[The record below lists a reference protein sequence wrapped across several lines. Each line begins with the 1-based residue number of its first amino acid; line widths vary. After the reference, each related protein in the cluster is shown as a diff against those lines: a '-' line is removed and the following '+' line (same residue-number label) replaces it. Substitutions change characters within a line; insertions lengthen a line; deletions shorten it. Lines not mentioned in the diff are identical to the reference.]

1 MRIVELVETSK
12 RTPDLM
18 DAFAAF
24 FPLAMQELEIDRLP
38 DIKLELHLALD
49 EQPSFGKF
57 VQSENR
63 MYLAIE
69 DRHPVDILRTLAHEL
84 VHYKQGVEHELTP
97 NSGDTGSPQENE
109 AHEVAGIIMRH
120 FNKQHPEFF
129 DTSAINIS
137 ESFKKKAAGLALGA
151 LSLGAQATAP
161 QIVQQIVEPGD
172 TVYSIARQNNVPP
185 AEIMKLNNMGKQT
198 KLEIG
203 QKVKVPDYSKP
214 IKLPSTVT
222 PTVKQPPNISPAAQA
237 APMKVLPKV
246 GDEVSLLSDNPD
258 AEAAL
263 QTAAKAAGLKG
274 AELAQFMAQT
284 RHESWDFGK
293 MKEVGNKKRFAKYE
307 TPRKARQLGN
317 KVKGDGERFKGRG
330 FIQLTG
336 RDNYTRAS
344 EQIFGDDRLVRK
356 PELASDLNVAAKIAI
371 WYWKNQ
377 VRPNVNN
384 FNNTKEVT
392 NAINPGLSG
401 LQDRHNKFKEYLAI
415 L

>member
-38 DIKLELHLALD
+38 DIKLELHLELD
-49 EQPSFGKF
+49 EQPSFGRF
-57 VQSENR
+57 VQDENR
-63 MYLAIE
+63 IYLAVE

-84 VHYKQGVEHELTP
+84 VHYKQGVEHELNP
-97 NSGDTGSPQENE
+97 DSGDTGSPQENE

-129 DTSAINIS
+129 DTSAVNIS
-137 ESFKKKAAGLALGA
+137 ESFKSKAASLALGA

-172 TVYSIARQNNVPP
+172 TIYSIARQTGADPK
-185 AEIMKLNNMGKQT
+185 EIFKLNKMDRNT
-198 KLEIG
+198 KLEVG
-203 QKVKVPDYSKP
+203 QKVKVPDYAKL

-222 PTVKQPPNISPAAQA
+222 PTVKQPPSISPAAQA

-246 GDEVSLLSDNPD
+246 GNEVVLLSDNPE
-258 AEAAL
+258 AEAVL
-263 QTAAKAAGLKG
+263 HNAAKAAGLKG
-274 AELAQFMAQT
+274 SELAQFMAQT
-284 RHESWDFGK
+284 RHESWDFSK

-307 TPRKARQLGN
+307 KPSMAKKLGN
-317 KVKGDGERFKGRG
+317 KRKGDGELFKGRG

-344 EQIFGDDRLVRK
+344 EQLFGDDRLVKK
-356 PELASDLNVAAKIAI
+356 PELAGRPDIAAKIAL

-377 VRPNVNN
+377 VKPNVSN
-384 FNNTKEVT
+384 FNDTKEVT
-392 NAINPGLSG
+392 KAINPGLSG
-401 LQDRHNKFKEYLAI
+401 LADRHNNFKEYMAKL
-415 L
+415 